1 MPTGNLNVMNREI
14 VLSPRLYF
22 SYISFLVFDESV
34 KLPGCDWT
42 PEHSAQSFARR
53 ESTVNFNTVLE
64 FGFADVA
71 VIHGAYRPR
80 EEYERVIEVPFRVT
94 SGKVIVG
101 GPEEIEDERVIELL
115 PGDYRLTA
123 AQRVT
128 AEEEE
133 GEEGQGEEAID
144 LFFELLP
151 QPLERSSVL
160 IADEALNVPNRLLET
175 AKVAGES

>member
-1 MPTGNLNVMNREI
+1 MPTGYLNVTNREI

-22 SYISFLVFDESV
+22 SYILFLVFDGSV

-42 PEHSAQSFARR
+42 PEHSAQGFARR
-53 ESTVNFNTVLE
+53 ESTVNFNTLLE

-71 VIHGAYRPR
+71 VIHGAYQPR

-101 GPEEIEDERVIELL
+101 GPEETEDKGMIELP

-128 AEEEE
+128 AEEGE
-133 GEEGQGEEAID
+133 GEEEEAID
-144 LFFELLP
+144 LFFEVLP

-160 IADEALNVPNRLLET
+160 VADEALSVPNRLLET
-175 AKVAGES
+175 AEVAGES

>member
-1 MPTGNLNVMNREI
+1 
-14 VLSPRLYF
+14 
-22 SYISFLVFDESV
+22 V

-42 PEHSAQSFARR
+42 PEHSAQGFARR
-53 ESTVNFNTVLE
+53 DSTVNFNTLLE

-101 GPEEIEDERVIELL
+101 GPEETEDERVIELP

-133 GEEGQGEEAID
+133 GEGQGEEAID

-151 QPLERSSVL
+151 QPLERSCVL

-175 AKVAGES
+175 AGVAGES

>member
-1 MPTGNLNVMNREI
+1 MSREI

-22 SYISFLVFDESV
+22 SYSSFLVFDGGV

-42 PEHSAQSFARR
+42 PEHSAQGFARR
-53 ESTVNFNTVLE
+53 ESTVNFNTLLE

-101 GPEEIEDERVIELL
+101 GPEETEDKRMIELP

-128 AEEEE
+128 AEKGE

-144 LFFELLP
+144 VYFELLP

-160 IADEALNVPNRLLET
+160 VADEALSVPDRLLET
-175 AKVAGES
+175 AGVAGES